1 MPITIDEARKR
12 TDRLYARLEL
22 RRPAMEKADAYYR
35 GAHPLK
41 FATDKWRE
49 YHADR
54 YRDFSDNW
62 CAPVANSPAERLNIN
77 GFRLDEDPTV
87 SPTEKAL
94 WQDWQLNDMDAQS
107 SQGFLASIISGRSYV
122 LVWGNKDD
130 EPVATWERA
139 DQVIVDYDSQMPTVR
154 TAALKTWIEDNTE
167 YATLYLADE
176 VWKFERR
183 YESGLTSTADLPPG
197 ARGYEFFADTNGLQ
211 IPIPRSET
219 GHGWALRQGEATNPM
234 RNPIGLVPMVE
245 FPNRPMLGGEPLSDI
260 SGVMA
265 MQDAINLLWAY
276 LFSAADFASMPARV
290 IMGQE
295 PPKIPRLN
303 ADGQVVGTMPVDM
316 KKLAEDRLLW
326 LTGQNTKIA
335 QFDPAKLDA
344 FTPTIEVG
352 VTHIA
357 AQTRTPP
364 HYLVLGKGMVNVNAE
379 GMKAAET
386 GLVMKVGEEQT
397 FFSPPAR
404 EIFRMFALVRN
415 QKDVAK
421 AARLGVVKWKDAENR
436 SQAQLVDSLQKLGAL
451 GFPFQWIAEQ
461 YGLSQTE
468 ILRLLEMREND
479 AASDPLAA
487 LVRQPAA
494 TGEPAE

>member
-1 MPITIDEARKR
+1 MPITIDDARKR
-12 TDRLYARLEL
+12 VDRLYARLDA

-35 GAHPLK
+35 GRHPLK
-41 FATDKWRE
+41 FATPKWQE

-54 YRDFSDNW
+54 YRDFADNW
-62 CAPVANSPAERLNIN
+62 CAPVANSPAERLGIN

-87 SPTEKAL
+87 SPTEKEL
-94 WQDWQLNDMDAQS
+94 WNDWLLNDMEAQS
-107 SQGFLASIISGRSYV
+107 SQGFLASIISGRSYA

-130 EPVATWERA
+130 EPVATWERP

-154 TAALKTWIEDNTE
+154 TAALKTWVEDGTE
-167 YATLYLADE
+167 YATLYLPDE

-183 YESGLTSTADLPPG
+183 FEAGMADSGDLPPG
-197 ARGYEFFADTNGLQ
+197 ARGYEFFANTEGLQ

-219 GHGWALRQGEATNPM
+219 GRGWLPRGGEQQNPM
-234 RNPIGLVPMVE
+234 ANPIGLVPMVE

-260 SGVMA
+260 SGVIS
-265 MQDAINLLWAY
+265 MQDAVNLLWAY
-276 LFSAADFASMPARV
+276 LFSSADFASMPARV

-295 PPKIPRLN
+295 PPKVPILN
-303 ADGQVVGTMPVDM
+303 AEGQVVGQRPVDM
-316 KKLAEDRLLW
+316 KQLAQDRLLW

-335 QFDPAKLDA
+335 QFDPAKLEA
-344 FTPTIEVG
+344 FIPTIEMC

-386 GLVMKVGEEQT
+386 GLVMKVGEQQT
-397 FFSPPAR
+397 FFTPPAR
-404 EIFRMFALVRN
+404 EIFRLFALVRN

-421 AARLGVVKWKDAENR
+421 QARLGVVKWKDAENR
-436 SQAQLVDSLQKLGAL
+436 SQAQLVDALQKLGAL

-461 YGLSQTE
+461 YGLGQTE

-479 AASDPLAA
+479 AAMDPLAA
-487 LVRQPAA
+487 LAAGPAA
-494 TGEPAE
+494 TGAPAE